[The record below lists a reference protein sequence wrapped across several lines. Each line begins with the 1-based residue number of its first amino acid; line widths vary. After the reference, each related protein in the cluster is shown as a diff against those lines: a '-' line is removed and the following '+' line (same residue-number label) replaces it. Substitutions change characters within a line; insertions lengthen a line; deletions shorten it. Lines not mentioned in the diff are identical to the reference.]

1 MRIPTARS
9 ARSPYWSE
17 SQFISFASLEVTAY
31 RTFFTTYRH
40 RIYKEKVS

>member
-31 RTFFTTYRH
+31 RH
-40 RIYKEKVS
+40 RIHKEKVS